1 MHVPAKDGLTRGGK
15 LKFNFFLTLGVHM
28 YTIKASDKVNFNQS
42 NPVQEPD
49 TMSTLRSSS
58 QPRVSALPIAET
70 TIIRRPTDAANKPR
84 LSVVASSLGVK
95 APRARSKPKAK
106 TSTVVTPVLNPAM
119 AQDSLHRTDPLLMK
133 KQMGFIKALL
143 DYYFRLEINGWD
155 KLPNQPALLIGGHS
169 GGPLTMDAW
178 TLAYA
183 WWRHFE
189 GSRNLHATAHDVL
202 MKTPGLGSYFRRMG
216 VISPTRENIEAAFEQ
231 GDDVVLW
238 PGGEKDSFRSWTKR
252 DKVVLGDRHGFIRM
266 AIRSGRP
273 IVPVAT
279 IGGHDTLFVLSEGR
293 GLAKLLN
300 LKKFLRVEVA
310 PITLSFPLGIALH
323 VTPLQHIPLP
333 AKIRTE
339 FLEPIYFEANPA
351 LADDAQYVQR
361 MYDEIETRIQAG
373 MDKLAKKRKFP
384 IFG

>member
-1 MHVPAKDGLTRGGK
+1 MSSLQSSRQP
-15 LKFNFFLTLGVHM
+15 
-28 YTIKASDKVNFNQS
+28 KVS
-42 NPVQEPD
+42 PLSIV
-49 TMSTLRSSS
+49 
-58 QPRVSALPIAET
+58 ET
-70 TIIRRPTDAANKPR
+70 TTIRRSMDAANRPT
-84 LSVVASSLGVK
+84 LNVVANSKGATS
-95 APRARSKPKAK
+95 PHARSKARKNS
-106 TSTVVTPVLNPAM
+106 STVVPSATQNAAL
-119 AQDSLHRTDPLLMK
+119 SECLHGPDPLLMK

-143 DYYFRLEINGWD
+143 DYYFRLEIDGWD
-155 KLPNQPALLIGGHS
+155 KLPNEPALLIGGHS

-252 DKVVLGDRHGFIRM
+252 DKVVLGDRVGFIRL

-279 IGGHDTLFVLSEGR
+279 IGGHDTMFVLSEGR
-293 GLAKLLN
+293 ALARLLN
-300 LKKFLRVEVA
+300 LKKYLRVEVA

-339 FLEPIYFEANPA
+339 FLEPIYFEGNPA
-351 LADDAQYVQR
+351 LADDPEYVQR
-361 MYDEIETRIQAG
+361 MYVEIETRIQAG
-373 MDKLAKKRKFP
+373 MDKLAKRRKFP